1 MSFPVRIRLPDGW
14 TVSAIA
20 AAILVAVPIAAILS
34 ESFKPSGEVMSH
46 LASTML
52 TRLVLNTIVLTGG
65 VAILTSIIGV
75 SLAWL
80 TAVCEFP
87 GRRTLSWL
95 LLLPMAVPAY
105 VMAFTFLGLMDFS
118 GPLYRL
124 LTAAGLPAPSDP
136 RAVWGVILVMSLSLY
151 PYVYLLSRS
160 AFLSMGIRGM
170 EAARSLGVSP
180 LKAFFSVALP
190 MARPWIAG
198 GVMLVIMEVLADFGA
213 VSIFNYD
220 TFTTAIY
227 KSWFGFFSL
236 SAAAKLSGI
245 LVVFAL
251 SFLLAEQK
259 MQSKMR
265 FTTMGR
271 EQGDSDR
278 FVLTGRLR
286 FAALLYTG
294 TVLTVAFLVPVG
306 QLVVWCVSSFAQEFD
321 QGYWT
326 DLGHTVL
333 LGTLAAGLL
342 CTAALI
348 LSYAARLHPKGLVR
362 HLVRISTLGYALPGT
377 VLAVGIV
384 IPSAGVDNL
393 LASVTEFLGLPL
405 LPAIQG
411 SVPVML
417 AAYMVRF
424 MAVGFNPVDSAMHRI
439 TRSID
444 ETARTLGTRGLGL
457 LRRIYVP
464 ILRGGILTA
473 GVLVLVDVMKEM
485 PITLMTRPFGM
496 DTLAVKIFELT
507 SEGEWH
513 RAALPAVTLVLT
525 GLIPVALLTRFSEM
539 TFKKSSTRP
548 ERGARINEKPRP
560 GRAPGSMTE
569 KHVSDP

>member
-1 MSFPVRIRLPDGW
+1 MMTFPVRIRPPDGW
-14 TVSAIA
+14 TVSAIVA
-20 AAILVAVPIAAILS
+20 AVLVAVPIAAVLS
-34 ESFKPSGEVMSH
+34 ASLKPSGEVMGH

-65 VAILTSIIGV
+65 VAVLTTILGV

-80 TAVCEFP
+80 TAVCDFP

-118 GPLYRL
+118 GPLYSA

-136 RAVWGVILVMSLSLY
+136 RSVWGVILVMSLSLY

-227 KSWFGFFSL
+227 KAWFGFFSL

-251 SFLLAEQK
+251 SVLLGEQK
-259 MQSKMR
+259 MRSKMR
-265 FTTMGR
+265 FTSMGR
-271 EQGDSDR
+271 EQSDSDR
-278 FVLTGRLR
+278 FVLVGTSR
-286 FAALLYTG
+286 FVALFYTG
-294 TVLTVAFLVPVG
+294 AVLTAAFLVPVG
-306 QLVVWCVSSFAQEFD
+306 QLVVWCISSFAQEFD

-333 LGTLAAGLL
+333 LGVLAAGLV

-348 LSYAARLHPKGLVR
+348 LSYATRLHPKGLVR
-362 HLVRISTLGYALPGT
+362 HFVRTSTLGYALPGT
-377 VLAVGIV
+377 VLAVGVV

-393 LASVTEFLGLPL
+393 LASLVDFLGLPL
-405 LPAIQG
+405 MPAIQG
-411 SVPVML
+411 TVPVML

-424 MAVGFNPVDSAMHRI
+424 MAVGFNPVDSAMHRV

-457 LRRIYVP
+457 LRRVYVP
-464 ILRGGILTA
+464 ILRGGIMTA

-525 GLIPVALLTRFSEM
+525 GLIPVALLTRLSEM

-548 ERGARINEKPRP
+548 ERGARIND
-560 GRAPGSMTE
+560 
-569 KHVSDP
+569 H

>member
-1 MSFPVRIRLPDGW
+1 MYFPFRNRLPDGW
-14 TVSAIA
+14 TVSAILA
-20 AAILVAVPIAAILS
+20 AALVAVPVAAILL
-34 ESFKPSGEVMSH
+34 ESLKPSGEVMGH

-52 TRLVLNTIVLTGG
+52 TRLVLNTAVLAGG
-65 VAILTSIIGV
+65 VAVLTLVIGV

-87 GRRTLSWL
+87 GRRTLTWL

-124 LTAAGLPAPSDP
+124 LTAAGLPASSDP
-136 RAVWGVILVMSLSLY
+136 RSVWGVILIMSLSLY

-180 LKAFFSVALP
+180 LKAFFSVAIP

-198 GVMLVIMEVLADFGA
+198 GVMLVVMEVLADFGA

-227 KSWFGFFSL
+227 KAWFGFFSL

-245 LVVFAL
+245 LVVLAL
-251 SFLLAEQK
+251 SSLLAEQHLR
-259 MQSKMR
+259 SKMH
-265 FTTMGR
+265 FTSMGR

-278 FVLTGRLR
+278 FVLGGASK
-286 FAALLYTG
+286 FAALFYTG
-294 TVLTVAFLVPVG
+294 AVFTVAFLIPVG
-306 QLVVWCVSSFAQEFD
+306 QLVVWCASSFARDFD
-321 QGYWT
+321 RGYWT
-326 DLGHTVL
+326 DLGHTL
-333 LGTLAAGLL
+333 LRGTLAAGLG
-342 CTAALI
+342 CATALV
-348 LSYAARLHPKGLVR
+348 LSYAARLRSKGVIRNLVR
-362 HLVRISTLGYALPGT
+362 TSTLGYALPGT
-377 VLAVGIV
+377 VLAVGVV

-393 LASVTEFLGLPL
+393 LASLSEFMGFPLP
-405 LPAIQG
+405 PAIQG
-411 SVPVML
+411 TVPVML

-424 MAVGFNPVDSAMHRI
+424 MAVGFNPVDSAMHRV

-444 ETARTLGTRGLGL
+444 ETARTLGTRGFGL
-457 LRRIYVP
+457 LRRVYVP
-464 ILRGGILTA
+464 MLRGGMLTA
-473 GVLVLVDVMKEM
+473 GILVLVDVMKEM

-525 GLIPVALLTRFSEM
+525 GLIPVALLTRLSEM
-539 TFKKSSTRP
+539 TLSRRKAD
-548 ERGARINEKPRP
+548 G
-560 GRAPGSMTE
+560 
-569 KHVSDP
+569 

>member
-1 MSFPVRIRLPDGW
+1 M
-14 TVSAIA
+14 
-20 AAILVAVPIAAILS
+20 
-34 ESFKPSGEVMSH
+34 EH

-52 TRLVLNTIVLTGG
+52 ARLVLNTVVLAGG
-65 VAILTSIIGV
+65 VAVLTSVVGV

-118 GPLYRL
+118 GPLYRV
-124 LTAAGLPAPSDP
+124 LTAAGLPASSDP
-136 RAVWGVILVMSLSLY
+136 RSVWGVILIMSLSLY

-160 AFLSMGIRGM
+160 AFLSMGIKGM
-170 EAARSLGVSP
+170 EAARSLGNTP
-180 LKAFFSVALP
+180 LKAFFKVAIP

-227 KSWFGFFSL
+227 KAWFGFFSL

-251 SFLLAEQK
+251 TALVAEQH
-259 MQSKMR
+259 MR
-265 FTTMGR
+265 SRMHFTIMGR
-271 EQGDSDR
+271 ERGDSDR
-278 FVLTGRLR
+278 FVLSGVSK
-286 FAALLYTG
+286 FAALFYTG
-294 TVLTVAFLVPVG
+294 AVFTVAFVVPIG
-306 QLVVWCVSSFAQEFD
+306 QLVVWTVSSFAREFD

-326 DLGHTVL
+326 DLGHTLL
-333 LGTLAAGLL
+333 LGALAAGLV
-342 CTAALI
+342 CATALI
-348 LSYAARLHPKGLVR
+348 LSYAARHHSKGAVRYLVR
-362 HLVRISTLGYALPGT
+362 TSTLGYALPGT
-377 VLAVGIV
+377 VLAVGVV

-405 LPAIQG
+405 PPAIQG
-411 SVPVML
+411 TVPVML

-424 MAVGFNPVDSAMHRI
+424 MAVGFNPVDSAMHRV

-444 ETARTLGTRGLGL
+444 ETARTLGARGIGL

-464 ILRGGILTA
+464 ILRGGMLTA
-473 GVLVLVDVMKEM
+473 GILVLVDVMKEM

-513 RAALPAVTLVLT
+513 RAALPAITLVLA
-525 GLIPVALLTRFSEM
+525 GLIPVALLTRLSEM
-539 TFKKSSTRP
+539 TPSRRKAD
-548 ERGARINEKPRP
+548 G
-560 GRAPGSMTE
+560 
-569 KHVSDP
+569 

>member
-1 MSFPVRIRLPDGW
+1 MMTFPVRIRLPDGW
-14 TVSAIA
+14 TVSAIVA
-20 AAILVAVPIAAILS
+20 AVLVAVPIAAVLS
-34 ESFKPSGEVMSH
+34 ASLKPSGEVMGH
-46 LASTML
+46 LVSTML
-52 TRLVLNTIVLTGG
+52 TRLVLNTVVLTAG
-65 VAILTSIIGV
+65 VAVLTTILGV

-80 TAVCEFP
+80 TAVCDFP

-118 GPLYRL
+118 GPLYSA

-136 RAVWGVILVMSLSLY
+136 RSVWSVILVMSLSLY

-227 KSWFGFFSL
+227 KAWFGFFSL

-251 SFLLAEQK
+251 SVLLGEQK
-259 MQSKMR
+259 MRSKMR
-265 FTTMGR
+265 FTSMGR
-271 EQGDSDR
+271 EQSDSDR
-278 FVLTGRLR
+278 FVLAGASR
-286 FAALLYTG
+286 FAALFYTG
-294 TVLTVAFLVPVG
+294 AVLTAAFLVPVG
-306 QLVVWCVSSFAQEFD
+306 QLVVWSVSSFAQEFD
-321 QGYWT
+321 QGYWM

-333 LGTLAAGLL
+333 LGMLAAGLV
-342 CTAALI
+342 CTAALV
-348 LSYAARLHPKGLVR
+348 LSYATRLHPKGLVR
-362 HLVRISTLGYALPGT
+362 HFVRTSTLGYALPGT
-377 VLAVGIV
+377 VLAVGVV

-393 LASVTEFLGLPL
+393 LASLVDFLGLPL
-405 LPAIQG
+405 MPAIQG
-411 SVPVML
+411 TVPVML

-424 MAVGFNPVDSAMHRI
+424 MAVGFNPVDSAMHRV

-457 LRRIYVP
+457 LRRVYVP

-525 GLIPVALLTRFSEM
+525 GLLPVALLTRLSEM
-539 TFKKSSTRP
+539 TPTR
-548 ERGARINEKPRP
+548 RKTDG
-560 GRAPGSMTE
+560 
-569 KHVSDP
+569 

>member
-14 TVSAIA
+14 TVSAIV

-34 ESFKPSGEVMSH
+34 ESFKPSGEIMGH
-46 LASTML
+46 LVSTMM

-65 VAILTSIIGV
+65 VAILTLIIGV

-87 GRRTLSWL
+87 GRRILSWL
-95 LLLPMAVPAY
+95 LLLPMAVPTY
-105 VMAFTFLGLMDFS
+105 VMAFTFMGLMDFS

-136 RAVWGVILVMSLSLY
+136 RSAWAVILVMSLSLY

-245 LVVFAL
+245 LVVFAM
-251 SFLLAEQK
+251 SVLLAEQK
-259 MQSKMR
+259 MRSKMR

-278 FVLTGRLR
+278 FVLTGSSK
-286 FAALLYTG
+286 FAALFYTG
-294 TVLTVAFLVPVG
+294 AVVSVAFLVPVG
-306 QLVVWCVSSFAQEFD
+306 QLVVWCISSFAQEFD

-333 LGTLAAGLL
+333 LGTLAAGLV
-342 CTAALI
+342 CAAALV
-348 LSYAARLHPKGLVR
+348 LSYAARLHSKGLVR
-362 HLVRISTLGYALPGT
+362 HLVRTSTLGYALPGT
-377 VLAVGIV
+377 VLAVGVV

-393 LASVTEFLGLPL
+393 LASVTDFLGLPL

-411 SVPVML
+411 TVPVML

-424 MAVGFNPVDSAMHRI
+424 MAVGFNPVDSAMHRV

-457 LRRIYVP
+457 LRRVYVP

-496 DTLAVKIFELT
+496 DTLAVKIFNLT

-539 TFKKSSTRP
+539 TFSRRKTD
-548 ERGARINEKPRP
+548 G
-560 GRAPGSMTE
+560 
-569 KHVSDP
+569 

>member
-1 MSFPVRIRLPDGW
+1 MMNFPVRIRLPDGW
-14 TVSAIA
+14 TVSTIVA
-20 AAILVAVPIAAILS
+20 AALVAVPIAAVLS
-34 ESFKPSGEVMSH
+34 ASLKPSGEIMRH

-52 TRLVLNTIVLTGG
+52 ARLVFNTIVLTGG
-65 VAILTSIIGV
+65 VAILTSILGV

-80 TAVCEFP
+80 TAVCDFP
-87 GRRTLSWL
+87 GRRSLSWL

-118 GPLYRL
+118 GPLYRV
-124 LTAAGLPAPSDP
+124 LTTAGLPAPSDP
-136 RAVWGVILVMSLSLY
+136 RSVWGVILVMSLSLY

-180 LKAFFSVALP
+180 LRAFFSVALP

-198 GVMLVIMEVLADFGA
+198 GVILVIMEVLADFGA

-227 KSWFGFFSL
+227 KAWFGFFSL

-251 SFLLAEQK
+251 SGLLVEQK
-259 MQSKMR
+259 MRSKMR

-271 EQGDSDR
+271 DQSDSDR
-278 FVLTGRLR
+278 FTLVGAAR
-286 FAALLYTG
+286 FAALFYTG
-294 TVLTVAFLVPVG
+294 TVLTVAFLIPVG

-326 DLGHTVL
+326 DLGHTLL
-333 LGTLAAGLL
+333 LGMLAAGLV
-342 CTAALI
+342 CTAALV

-362 HLVRISTLGYALPGT
+362 YLVRTSTLGYALPGT
-377 VLAVGIV
+377 VLAVGVV

-393 LASVTEFLGLPL
+393 LATMTDFLGLPL
-405 LPAIQG
+405 MPAIQG
-411 SVPVML
+411 TVPVML

-424 MAVGFNPVDSAMHRI
+424 MAVGFNPVDSAMHRV

-457 LRRIYVP
+457 LRRVYVP
-464 ILRGGILTA
+464 ILKSGILTA

-525 GLIPVALLTRFSEM
+525 GLIPVALLTRLSEI
-539 TFKKSSTRP
+539 TP
-548 ERGARINEKPRP
+548 ARRKTD
-560 GRAPGSMTE
+560 G
-569 KHVSDP
+569 

>member
-1 MSFPVRIRLPDGW
+1 MNFRKNRSRNLNGYSDRSLGRIRLPNGW

-20 AAILVAVPIAAILS
+20 AAILVVVPIAAILS
-34 ESFKPSGEVMSH
+34 ESLKPSGDIMSH

-52 TRLVLNTIVLTGG
+52 PRLVLNTAALAGG
-65 VAILTSIIGV
+65 VAILTLILGV

-95 LLLPMAVPAY
+95 LLLPMAVPTY

-118 GPLYRL
+118 GPLYRI
-124 LTAAGLPAPSDP
+124 LTTAGLPTPSDP
-136 RAVWGVILVMSLSLY
+136 RTVWGMILVMSLSLY
-151 PYVYLLSRS
+151 PYVYLLSRG
-160 AFLSMGIRGM
+160 AFLTMGVRSM
-170 EAARSLGVSP
+170 EVARSLGVSP
-180 LKAFFSVALP
+180 WKAFFRVALP

-227 KSWFGFFSL
+227 KAWFGFFSL

-251 SFLLAEQK
+251 AALLAEQK
-259 MQSKMR
+259 MRSKMR
-265 FTTMGR
+265 FTSMGR

-278 FVLTGRLR
+278 FVLAGASR
-286 FAALLYTG
+286 FAALFYTG
-294 TVLTVAFLVPVG
+294 AVFTVAFLVPVG
-306 QLVVWCVSSFAQEFD
+306 QLVVWSATSFARDFD

-326 DLGHTVL
+326 DLGHTLL
-333 LGTLAAGLL
+333 LGTLAAGLV
-342 CTAALI
+342 CSAALV

-377 VLAVGIV
+377 VLAVGVV

-393 LASVTEFLGLPL
+393 LASMTDFLGLSL
-405 LPAIQG
+405 SPAIQG
-411 SVPVML
+411 TVPMML

-424 MAVGFNPVDSAMHRI
+424 MAVGFNPVDSAMHRV

-457 LRRIYVP
+457 LRRVYVP
-464 ILRGGILTA
+464 ILKGGILTA

-525 GLIPVALLTRFSEM
+525 GLIPVALLTRLSEM
-539 TFKKSSTRP
+539 NFQKVINAPRAGRP
-548 ERGARINEKPRP
+548 NQ
-560 GRAPGSMTE
+560 
-569 KHVSDP
+569 

>member
-1 MSFPVRIRLPDGW
+1 MNFPFKIRLPDGW

-20 AAILVAVPIAAILS
+20 AAVLVAVPIAAILA
-34 ESFKPSGEVMSH
+34 ESLGPSGQIMQH
-46 LASTML
+46 LASTVL
-52 TRLVLNTIVLTGG
+52 PRLVLNTIVLAGG
-65 VAILTSIIGV
+65 VAVLTTIVGV

-80 TAVCEFP
+80 TAACEFP
-87 GRRTLSWL
+87 GRKLFSWL

-118 GPLYRL
+118 GPLYRFL
-124 LTAAGLPAPSDP
+124 SAAGLPAPSDP
-136 RAVWGVILVMSLSLY
+136 RSVWGVILIMSLSLY
-151 PYVYLLSRS
+151 PYVYLLSRN
-160 AFLSMGIRGM
+160 AFLSMGVRGM
-170 EAARSLGVSP
+170 EAARSLGTSP
-180 LKAFFSVALP
+180 LKAFFTVALP

-227 KSWFGFFSL
+227 KAWFGFFSL

-251 SFLLAEQK
+251 SVFLAEQK
-259 MQSKMR
+259 MRSEMR

-271 EQGDSDR
+271 EQSQSDR
-278 FVLTGRLR
+278 FVLVGASR
-286 FAALLYTG
+286 FAALFYTG
-294 TVLTVAFLVPVG
+294 AVFTVAFLVPVG
-306 QLVVWCVSSFAQEFD
+306 QLIVWCASSFTRDFD

-326 DLGHTVL
+326 DLGHTLL
-333 LGTLAAGLL
+333 LGALASGLI
-342 CTAALI
+342 CTAALV
-348 LSYAARLHPKGLVR
+348 LSYAARLHPKNMVR
-362 HLVRISTLGYALPGT
+362 HLVRTSTLGYALPGT
-377 VLAVGIV
+377 VLAVGVV

-393 LASVTEFLGLPL
+393 LASVTDFLGLPL

-411 SVPVML
+411 TVPVML

-424 MAVGFNPVDSAMHRI
+424 MAVGFNPVDSAMQRV

-444 ETARTLGTRGLGL
+444 ETARTLGSRGLGL
-457 LRRIYVP
+457 LRRVYVP
-464 ILRGGILTA
+464 MLRGGILTA
-473 GVLVLVDVMKEM
+473 AVLVLVDVMKEM

-513 RAALPAVTLVLT
+513 RAALPAVTLILT
-525 GLIPVALLTRFSEM
+525 GLIPVALLSRLSEM
-539 TFKKSSTRP
+539 TLTR
-548 ERGARINEKPRP
+548 RKTDG
-560 GRAPGSMTE
+560 
-569 KHVSDP
+569 

>member
-1 MSFPVRIRLPDGW
+1 MTFPVRIRLPDGW
-14 TVSAIA
+14 TVSAIVA
-20 AAILVAVPIAAILS
+20 AVLVAVPIAAVLS
-34 ESFKPSGEVMSH
+34 ASLKPSGEVMGH

-52 TRLVLNTIVLTGG
+52 TRLVLNTVVLTGG
-65 VAILTSIIGV
+65 VAVLTTILGV

-80 TAVCEFP
+80 TAVCDFP

-118 GPLYRL
+118 GPLYSA

-136 RAVWGVILVMSLSLY
+136 RSVWGVILVMSLSLY

-190 MARPWIAG
+190 MARPWITG

-227 KSWFGFFSL
+227 KAWFGFFSL

-251 SFLLAEQK
+251 SVLLGEQK
-259 MQSKMR
+259 MRSKMR
-265 FTTMGR
+265 FTSMGR
-271 EQGDSDR
+271 EQSDSDR
-278 FVLTGRLR
+278 FVLAGASR
-286 FAALLYTG
+286 FAALFYTG
-294 TVLTVAFLVPVG
+294 AVLTAAFLVPVG
-306 QLVVWCVSSFAQEFD
+306 QLVVWSVSSFAQEFD
-321 QGYWT
+321 KGYWT

-333 LGTLAAGLL
+333 LGMLAAGLV
-342 CTAALI
+342 CTAALV
-348 LSYAARLHPKGLVR
+348 LSYATRLHPKGLVR
-362 HLVRISTLGYALPGT
+362 HFVRTSTLGYALPGT
-377 VLAVGIV
+377 VLAVGVV

-393 LASVTEFLGLPL
+393 LASLADFLGLPL
-405 LPAIQG
+405 MPAIQG
-411 SVPVML
+411 TVPVML

-424 MAVGFNPVDSAMHRI
+424 MAVGFNPVDSAMHRV

-444 ETARTLGTRGLGL
+444 ETARTLGARGLGL
-457 LRRIYVP
+457 LRRVYVP

-525 GLIPVALLTRFSEM
+525 GLIPVALLTRLSEM

-548 ERGARINEKPRP
+548 ERGARIND
-560 GRAPGSMTE
+560 
-569 KHVSDP
+569 H

>member
-1 MSFPVRIRLPDGW
+1 MNFPVRFRLPDGW
-14 TVSAIA
+14 TVSAIV
-20 AAILVAVPIAAILS
+20 AAILVAVPITAILS
-34 ESFKPSGEVMSH
+34 ESFKPSGDIMGH
-46 LASTML
+46 LVSTML

-95 LLLPMAVPAY
+95 LLLPMAVPTY

-136 RAVWGVILVMSLSLY
+136 RSVWAVILVMSLSLY

-245 LVVFAL
+245 LVVFAM
-251 SFLLAEQK
+251 SVLLAEQK
-259 MQSKMR
+259 MRSKMR

-278 FVLTGRLR
+278 FVLTGSSK
-286 FAALLYTG
+286 FAALFYTG
-294 TVLTVAFLVPVG
+294 AVVSVAFLVPVG
-306 QLVVWCVSSFAQEFD
+306 QLVVWCISSFAQEFD

-333 LGTLAAGLL
+333 LGTLAAGLV
-342 CTAALI
+342 CAAALV
-348 LSYAARLHPKGLVR
+348 LSYAARLHSKGLVR
-362 HLVRISTLGYALPGT
+362 HLVRTSTLGYALPGT
-377 VLAVGIV
+377 VLAVGVV

-393 LASVTEFLGLPL
+393 LASVTDFLGLPL

-411 SVPVML
+411 TVPVML

-424 MAVGFNPVDSAMHRI
+424 MAVGFNPVDSAMHRV

-457 LRRIYVP
+457 LRRVYVP

-496 DTLAVKIFELT
+496 DTLAVKIFNLT

-539 TFKKSSTRP
+539 TFSRRKTD
-548 ERGARINEKPRP
+548 G
-560 GRAPGSMTE
+560 
-569 KHVSDP
+569 

>member
-1 MSFPVRIRLPDGW
+1 VNFPARIRLPDGW
-14 TVSAIA
+14 TVTAIA
-20 AAILVAVPIAAILS
+20 AAALVTVPIAAILS
-34 ESFKPSGEVMSH
+34 ESFKPSGDVMGH
-46 LASTML
+46 LASTMM
-52 TRLVLNTIVLTGG
+52 TRLVLNTLTLAGG
-65 VAILTSIIGV
+65 VAVLTSIIGV

-87 GRRTLSWL
+87 GRRMLSWL

-105 VMAFTFLGLMDFS
+105 VLAFTFLGLMDFS

-136 RAVWGVILVMSLSLY
+136 RSAWAVILVMSLSLY

-180 LKAFFSVALP
+180 LKAFFRVALP

-198 GVMLVIMEVLADFGA
+198 GVMLVVMEVLADFGA

-227 KSWFGFFSL
+227 KAWFGFFSL

-251 SFLLAEQK
+251 SALLAEQK
-259 MQSKMR
+259 VRSRMR
-265 FTTMGR
+265 FTVMGR
-271 EQGDSDR
+271 EQSDSDR
-278 FVLTGRLR
+278 FVLSGALKV
-286 FAALLYTG
+286 AALFYTVG
-294 TVLTVAFLVPVG
+294 ILTVAFLIPVG
-306 QLVVWCVSSFAQEFD
+306 QLLVWCVSSFAREFD
-321 QGYWT
+321 KGYWA
-326 DLGHTVL
+326 DLGNTLL
-333 LGTLAAGLL
+333 LGILAASFV
-342 CTAALI
+342 CSAALI
-348 LSYAARLHPKGLVR
+348 LSYAARLHPKGVVRNLVR
-362 HLVRISTLGYALPGT
+362 TSTLGYALPGT
-377 VLAVGIV
+377 VLAVGVV

-393 LASVTEFLGLPL
+393 LVSVTEFLGLPL
-405 LPAIQG
+405 PPAIQG
-411 SVPVML
+411 TVPVML
-417 AAYMVRF
+417 AAYLVRF
-424 MAVGFNPVDSAMHRI
+424 LAVGFNPVDSAMHRV

-444 ETARTLGTRGLGL
+444 ETARTLGTRGLAL
-457 LRRIYVP
+457 LRQIYVP
-464 ILRGGILTA
+464 LLRGGILTA

-513 RAALPAVTLVLT
+513 RAALPAVTLVLA
-525 GLIPVALLTRFSEM
+525 GLIPVALLTRLSEM
-539 TFKKSSTRP
+539 TLSRRKTD
-548 ERGARINEKPRP
+548 G
-560 GRAPGSMTE
+560 
-569 KHVSDP
+569 

>member
-1 MSFPVRIRLPDGW
+1 MNLPFRIRFPDGW
-14 TVSAIA
+14 TLAAILA
-20 AAILVAVPIAAILS
+20 AALVAVPVAAILS
-34 ESFKPSGEVMSH
+34 ESLKPSGEVMGH

-52 TRLVLNTIVLTGG
+52 ARLVLNTFALAGG
-65 VAILTSIIGV
+65 VAVLTSVIGV

-87 GRRTLSWL
+87 GRRMLSWM

-118 GPLYRL
+118 GPLYRI
-124 LTAAGLPAPSDP
+124 LTAAGLPASSDP
-136 RAVWGVILVMSLSLY
+136 RSAWGVILIMSLSLY

-170 EAARSLGVSP
+170 EAARSLGASP
-180 LKAFFSVALP
+180 LKAFFTVAIP

-198 GVMLVIMEVLADFGA
+198 GVMLVVMEVLADFGA

-227 KSWFGFFSL
+227 KAWFGFFSL

-245 LVVFAL
+245 LIVLAL
-251 SFLLAEQK
+251 SSLLAEQH
-259 MQSKMR
+259 MRSKMH

-271 EQGDSDR
+271 EQGESDR
-278 FVLTGRLR
+278 FVLAGTSK
-286 FAALLYTG
+286 FAALFYTG
-294 TVLTVAFLVPVG
+294 AVFTLAFLVPIG
-306 QLVVWCVSSFAQEFD
+306 QLVVWCASSFVREFD
-321 QGYWT
+321 KGYWT
-326 DLGHTVL
+326 DLGNTLL
-333 LGTLAAGLL
+333 LGILAAGLV
-342 CTAALI
+342 CATALV
-348 LSYAARLHPKGLVR
+348 LSYAARLHSKGTVRNLVR
-362 HLVRISTLGYALPGT
+362 TSTLGYALPGT
-377 VLAVGIV
+377 VLAVGVV

-393 LASVTEFLGLPL
+393 LATVTGLLGLPL
-405 LPAIQG
+405 PPAIQG
-411 SVPVML
+411 TVPVML

-424 MAVGFNPVDSAMHRI
+424 MAVGFNPVDSAMHRV

-473 GVLVLVDVMKEM
+473 GILVLVDVMKEM

-496 DTLAVKIFELT
+496 ETLAVKIFELT

-513 RAALPAVTLVLT
+513 RAALPAVTLVLI
-525 GLIPVALLTRFSEM
+525 GLIPVALLTRLSEM
-539 TFKKSSTRP
+539 TLSRRKTD
-548 ERGARINEKPRP
+548 G
-560 GRAPGSMTE
+560 
-569 KHVSDP
+569 

>member
-1 MSFPVRIRLPDGW
+1 MMTFPVRIRLPDGW
-14 TVSAIA
+14 TVSAIVA
-20 AAILVAVPIAAILS
+20 AVLVAVPIAAVLS
-34 ESFKPSGEVMSH
+34 ASLKPSGEVMGH

-52 TRLVLNTIVLTGG
+52 TRLVFNTVVLTGG
-65 VAILTSIIGV
+65 VAVLTTILGV

-80 TAVCEFP
+80 TAVCDFP

-118 GPLYRL
+118 GPLYSA

-136 RAVWGVILVMSLSLY
+136 RSVWGVILVMSLSLY

-227 KSWFGFFSL
+227 KAWFGFFSL

-251 SFLLAEQK
+251 SVLLGEQK
-259 MQSKMR
+259 MRSKMR
-265 FTTMGR
+265 FTSMGR
-271 EQGDSDR
+271 EQSDSDR
-278 FVLTGRLR
+278 FVLAGASR
-286 FAALLYTG
+286 FAALFYTG
-294 TVLTVAFLVPVG
+294 AVLTAAFLVPVG
-306 QLVVWCVSSFAQEFD
+306 QLVVWSVSSFAQEFD
-321 QGYWT
+321 KGYWT

-333 LGTLAAGLL
+333 LGMLAAGLV
-342 CTAALI
+342 CTAALV
-348 LSYAARLHPKGLVR
+348 LSYATRLHPKGLVR
-362 HLVRISTLGYALPGT
+362 HFVRTSTLGYALPGT
-377 VLAVGIV
+377 VLAVGVV

-393 LASVTEFLGLPL
+393 LASLADFLGLPL
-405 LPAIQG
+405 MPAIQG
-411 SVPVML
+411 TVPVML

-424 MAVGFNPVDSAMHRI
+424 MAVGFNPVDSAMHRV

-444 ETARTLGTRGLGL
+444 ETARTLGVRGLGL
-457 LRRIYVP
+457 LRRVYVP

-525 GLIPVALLTRFSEM
+525 GLIPVALLTRLSEM

-548 ERGARINEKPRP
+548 ERGARIND
-560 GRAPGSMTE
+560 
-569 KHVSDP
+569 H

>member
-1 MSFPVRIRLPDGW
+1 MSFPVRFRLPDGW
-14 TVSAIA
+14 TVSAIV
-20 AAILVAVPIAAILS
+20 AAILVAVPITAILS
-34 ESFKPSGEVMSH
+34 ESFKPSGEIMGH
-46 LASTML
+46 LVSTML

-95 LLLPMAVPAY
+95 LLLPMAVPTY

-136 RAVWGVILVMSLSLY
+136 RSVWAVILVMSLSLY

-180 LKAFFSVALP
+180 RKAFFSVALP

-245 LVVFAL
+245 LVVFAM
-251 SFLLAEQK
+251 SVLLAEQK
-259 MQSKMR
+259 MRSKMR

-278 FVLTGRLR
+278 FVLTGSSK
-286 FAALLYTG
+286 FAALFYTG
-294 TVLTVAFLVPVG
+294 AVVSVAFLVPVG
-306 QLVVWCVSSFAQEFD
+306 QLVVWCISSFAQEFD

-333 LGTLAAGLL
+333 LGTLAAGLV
-342 CTAALI
+342 CAAALV
-348 LSYAARLHPKGLVR
+348 LSYAARLHSKGLVR
-362 HLVRISTLGYALPGT
+362 HLVRTSTLGYALPGT
-377 VLAVGIV
+377 VLAVGVV

-393 LASVTEFLGLPL
+393 LASVTDFLGLPL

-411 SVPVML
+411 TVPVML

-424 MAVGFNPVDSAMHRI
+424 MAVGFNPVDSAMHRV

-457 LRRIYVP
+457 LRRVYVP

-496 DTLAVKIFELT
+496 DTLAVKIFNLT

-539 TFKKSSTRP
+539 TFSRRKTD
-548 ERGARINEKPRP
+548 G
-560 GRAPGSMTE
+560 
-569 KHVSDP
+569 

>member
-1 MSFPVRIRLPDGW
+1 MMTFPVRIRLPDGW
-14 TVSAIA
+14 TVSAIVA
-20 AAILVAVPIAAILS
+20 AVLVAVPIAAVLS
-34 ESFKPSGEVMSH
+34 ASLKPSGEVMGH

-52 TRLVLNTIVLTGG
+52 TRLVFNTVVLTGG
-65 VAILTSIIGV
+65 VAVLTTILGV

-80 TAVCEFP
+80 TAVCDFP

-118 GPLYRL
+118 GPLYSA

-136 RAVWGVILVMSLSLY
+136 RSVWGVILVMSLSLY

-227 KSWFGFFSL
+227 KAWFGFFSL

-251 SFLLAEQK
+251 SVLLGEQK
-259 MQSKMR
+259 MRSKMR
-265 FTTMGR
+265 FTSMGR
-271 EQGDSDR
+271 EQSDSDR
-278 FVLTGRLR
+278 FVLAGASR
-286 FAALLYTG
+286 FAALFYTG
-294 TVLTVAFLVPVG
+294 AVLTAAFLVPVG
-306 QLVVWCVSSFAQEFD
+306 QLVVWSVSSFAQEFD
-321 QGYWT
+321 KGYWT

-333 LGTLAAGLL
+333 LGMLAAGLV
-342 CTAALI
+342 CTAALV
-348 LSYAARLHPKGLVR
+348 LSYAARLHSKGLVR
-362 HLVRISTLGYALPGT
+362 HLVRTSTLGYALPDT
-377 VLAVGIV
+377 VLAVGVV

-393 LASVTEFLGLPL
+393 LASLADFLGLPL
-405 LPAIQG
+405 MPAIQG
-411 SVPVML
+411 TVPVML

-424 MAVGFNPVDSAMHRI
+424 MAVGFNPVDSAMHRV

-457 LRRIYVP
+457 LRRVYVP

-525 GLIPVALLTRFSEM
+525 GLIPVALLTRLSEM

-548 ERGARINEKPRP
+548 ERGARIND
-560 GRAPGSMTE
+560 
-569 KHVSDP
+569 H

>member
-1 MSFPVRIRLPDGW
+1 
-14 TVSAIA
+14 
-20 AAILVAVPIAAILS
+20 
-34 ESFKPSGEVMSH
+34 
-46 LASTML
+46 
-52 TRLVLNTIVLTGG
+52 
-65 VAILTSIIGV
+65 
-75 SLAWL
+75 
-80 TAVCEFP
+80 
-87 GRRTLSWL
+87 
-95 LLLPMAVPAY
+95 
-105 VMAFTFLGLMDFS
+105 
-118 GPLYRL
+118 
-124 LTAAGLPAPSDP
+124 
-136 RAVWGVILVMSLSLY
+136 MSLSLY

-245 LVVFAL
+245 LVVFAM
-251 SFLLAEQK
+251 SVLLAEQK
-259 MQSKMR
+259 MRSKMR

-278 FVLTGRLR
+278 FVLTGSSK
-286 FAALLYTG
+286 FAALFYTG
-294 TVLTVAFLVPVG
+294 AVVSVAFLVPVG
-306 QLVVWCVSSFAQEFD
+306 QLVVWCISSFAQEFD

-333 LGTLAAGLL
+333 LGTLAAGLV
-342 CTAALI
+342 CAAALV
-348 LSYAARLHPKGLVR
+348 LSYAARLHSKGLVR
-362 HLVRISTLGYALPGT
+362 HLVRTSTLGYALPGT
-377 VLAVGIV
+377 VLAVGVV

-393 LASVTEFLGLPL
+393 LASVTDFLGLPL

-411 SVPVML
+411 TVPVML

-424 MAVGFNPVDSAMHRI
+424 MAVGFNPVDSAMHRV

-457 LRRIYVP
+457 LRRVYVP

-496 DTLAVKIFELT
+496 DTLAVKIFNLT

-539 TFKKSSTRP
+539 TFSRRKTD
-548 ERGARINEKPRP
+548 G
-560 GRAPGSMTE
+560 
-569 KHVSDP
+569 